1 MVQIARVPGSA
12 AGGRCE
18 NGWRRRRL
26 RCATQTDGAA
36 CRRERSAAR
45 PRRVRAVARFCYRRV
60 DRTRLVR
67 RAARRRQQKVDAA
80 LKRRSAF
87 MTCVSGTLGQST
99 SHGDGR
105 DDAPICKNVSAKFLG
120 GRTLTPTQPPRR
132 LTRLG
137 GRCPHPQTTPA
148 LRSPRRARSFKTSV
162 RYYLAEGT
170 RASTALS
177 GGRRAIAP

>member
-1 MVQIARVPGSA
+1 MPLRQCDTKTVRRGPQVLSKRRLPNTIDRRRESLPPPDVSLVQIARVPGSA

-67 RAARRRQQKVDAA
+67 SAARRRQQKVDAA

-120 GRTLTPTQPPRR
+120 GRTLTPTQPP
-132 LTRLG
+132 
-137 GRCPHPQTTPA
+137 
-148 LRSPRRARSFKTSV
+148 
-162 RYYLAEGT
+162 E
-170 RASTALS
+170 
-177 GGRRAIAP
+177 

>member
-1 MVQIARVPGSA
+1 MPLRQCDTKTVRRGPQVLSKRRLPNTIDRRRESLPPPDVSLVQIARVPGSA

-18 NGWRRRRL
+18 KRLASTTTALRDSNRWRGVSSRAL
-26 RCATQTDGAA
+26 RCAAA
-36 CRRERSAAR
+36 TRAR
-45 PRRVRAVARFCYRRV
+45 GCAFCYRRV

-67 RAARRRQQKVDAA
+67 SAARRRQQKVDAA

-120 GRTLTPTQPPRR
+120 GRTLTPTQPP
-132 LTRLG
+132 
-137 GRCPHPQTTPA
+137 
-148 LRSPRRARSFKTSV
+148 
-162 RYYLAEGT
+162 E
-170 RASTALS
+170 
-177 GGRRAIAP
+177 